1 MQFANMFETCS
12 EWLLYISEWTLGY
25 STNMSNV
32 KVTTKVAVSSLLG
45 ETSSLQDYG
54 SAIMHNFSTKEVKS
68 VVSFSLPGDP
78 THFGKEKKIVKVC
91 QRFSQ
96 AYQFDDFFE
105 KHFQVLL
112 FFDHTELVGTSCTFH
127 RF

>member
-78 THFGKEKKIVKVC
+78 TLFGKEKN
-91 QRFSQ
+91 RES
-96 AYQFDDFFE
+96 
-105 KHFQVLL
+105 L
-112 FFDHTELVGTSCTFH
+112 STF
-127 RF
+127 